1 MVNVPMPE
9 PVAFLVDWPDEPD
22 LGHYFA
28 EEQAPTGRSQPLI
41 TTTQAEAYADA
52 RVMEELE
59 AALREMVEL
68 AADTRANKELVA
80 HESWIANCAANRIRA
95 LIK

>member
-1 MVNVPMPE
+1 MTQVKMPE

-28 EEQAPTGRSQPLI
+28 EEQATIGRSQPLI

-52 RVMEELE
+52 RVREALEE
-59 AALREMVEL
+59 AAEI
-68 AADTRANKELVA
+68 ADRNNDFSTYDA
-80 HESWIANCAANRIRA
+80 IRA
-95 LIK
+95 LMPPLSGPVEPKQEAS

>member
-1 MVNVPMPE
+1 MTTIPTPE

-28 EEQAPTGRSQPLI
+28 EEQASTGRSRPLI

-52 RVMEELE
+52 RVRQALE
-59 AALREMVEL
+59 QAAEACTSTMMMNSDSYCG
-68 AADTRANKELVA
+68 ATAHYCAD
-80 HESWIANCAANRIRA
+80 RIRA